1 MTKKEMFTAIR
12 TTLSEGTPA
21 TAEMLEFIAHQ
32 IELLDRKRS
41 GTSTKSKAK
50 QAEHDAIKDS
60 IMRVLHDAGAAT
72 LSEIVAALSDAGTVI
87 SSQKANSMVKQLKDA
102 GLVTREVKDKRA
114 YFSIATDEGEGV

>member
-12 TTLSEGTPA
+12 ATLSEGTPA
-21 TAEMLEFIAHQ
+21 TAEMLEFIDHQ

-50 QAEHDAIKDS
+50 QAEHDAIKDA
-60 IMRVLHDAGAAT
+60 ILHALNESGALT
-72 LSEIVAALSDAGTVI
+72 LSEIVAALVDTGMEI

-102 GLVTREVKDKRA
+102 GTVTREVKDKRA
-114 YFSIATDEGEGV
+114 YFSIATNEGEGV